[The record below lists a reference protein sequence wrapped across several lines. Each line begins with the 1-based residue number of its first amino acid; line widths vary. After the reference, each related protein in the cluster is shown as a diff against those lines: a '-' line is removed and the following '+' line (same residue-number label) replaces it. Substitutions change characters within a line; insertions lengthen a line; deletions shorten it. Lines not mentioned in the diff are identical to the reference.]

1 MHGIF
6 NCQMLTK
13 YSLDQGIV
21 YKMDIHPWLAQVFP
35 EQVGT
40 SNLLPSLLPFSN
52 SEKMHWN
59 KIWMYVLTH
68 IFNILAA

>member
-1 MHGIF
+1 
-6 NCQMLTK
+6 MLTK

-59 KIWMYVLTH
+59 KI
-68 IFNILAA
+68 